1 MIYEDNIRHNCY
13 YVYIL
18 SSRTKVLYVG
28 MTNHLAR
35 RIYEHKNKINEG
47 FTAKYNAD
55 KLVYF
60 EEVENETS
68 AKKLEKQIKG
78 WLRKRKINLI
88 ESKNPNWDD
97 LSSRWMDSLLG
108 KKRS

>member
-28 MTNHLAR
+28 MTNNLAR
-35 RIYEHKNKINEG
+35 RVYEHKNKMNEG
-47 FTAKYNAD
+47 FTAKYNVD

-60 EEVENETS
+60 EEVENEIS
-68 AKKLEKQIKG
+68 AKKLETNKG
-78 WLRKRKINLI
+78 LVKKKENKLNRIS
-88 ESKNPNWDD
+88 ESK
-97 LSSRWMDSLLG
+97 LG
-108 KKRS
+108 